1 MNRKDFLTW
10 SMMSFFAACRTLSYK
25 NLPKTNS
32 PKKIIVIGAGMAG
45 ISTAHFLK
53 ASGHEVEI
61 LEARDRLGG
70 RIWTDREA
78 SYPIDLGAAWIHGN
92 NQNPLIDLAE
102 KFSVNT
108 KVTDFEDS
116 FVLDNSKSIS
126 KLKLYSAYKKF
137 ESYLNEGEQILE
149 EANRNLSLRELLDI
163 IYKKKD
169 LSALE
174 KKLFRL
180 FERGLESENAA
191 ELDKA
196 SAIGYFS
203 ESETISGPDFLVYDG
218 YDKILK
224 GLLGNIKIHFKEVV
238 KKIQYDKNA
247 VNIYTENNSFQ
258 SELAVVT
265 VPVFREAER
274 INQL

>member
-1 MNRKDFLTW
+1 M
-10 SMMSFFAACRTLSYK
+10 
-25 NLPKTNS
+25 
-32 PKKIIVIGAGMAG
+32 
-45 ISTAHFLK
+45 
-53 ASGHEVEI
+53 
-61 LEARDRLGG
+61 
-70 RIWTDREA
+70 
-78 SYPIDLGAAWIHGN
+78 
-92 NQNPLIDLAE
+92 
-102 KFSVNT
+102 
-108 KVTDFEDS
+108 
-116 FVLDNSKSIS
+116 
-126 KLKLYSAYKKF
+126 
-137 ESYLNEGEQILE
+137 
-149 EANRNLSLRELLDI
+149 DI